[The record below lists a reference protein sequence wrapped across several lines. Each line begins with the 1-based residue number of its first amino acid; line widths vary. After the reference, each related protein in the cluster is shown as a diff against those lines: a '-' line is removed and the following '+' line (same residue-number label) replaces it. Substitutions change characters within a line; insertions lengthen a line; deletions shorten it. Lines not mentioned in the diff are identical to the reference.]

1 MRQLPE
7 DRINRVLAYGSD
19 VHRFM
24 TEIEILITKARGLI
38 SFRPRER
45 KKPRKS
51 SPRKSSTTPEFG
63 ERRATLSAGVRRS

>member
-7 DRINRVLAYGSD
+7 DHINSVLAYGSD

-24 TEIEILITKARGLI
+24 TEIEVLITKARGLI

-51 SPRKSSTTPEFG
+51 SARNASATPAFG
-63 ERRATLSAGVRRS
+63 ERRAILPAGVRRS